1 MVNNN
6 INKLDTKFSTKI
18 TMSLARLV
26 CKIWWFGR
34 CKLRKDMNDFDYHI
48 EDLRSIYPNQLVY
61 KTDMGKLPFFSKTL
75 IENSR
80 TEKSSA
86 IKIGDC
92 NITYSFIKPQLG
104 NLAEVHG
111 LFCDPRLEQID
122 ALLTSTYIRHNNPS
136 KFSKKAMMEGE
147 SNVVKFTNK

>member
-1 MVNNN
+1 MALIPPIVTVMEKACKNASKSL
-6 INKLDTKFSTKI
+6 IRDFGELEKLQIS
-18 TMSLARLV
+18 
-26 CKIWWFGR
+26 
-34 CKLRKDMNDFDYHI
+34 RKDMNDFDYHI

-111 LFCDPRLEQID
+111 LFGDPRLEQID

>member
-6 INKLDTKFSTKI
+6 KNKLDTKFGTKI
-18 TMSLARLV
+18 IMSLAHVV

-48 EDLRSIYPNQLVY
+48 KDLRKTYPNKIVY
-61 KTDMGKLPFFSKTL
+61 EADMGKLPFFSKTL

-111 LFCDPRLEQID
+111 LFGDPRLEHID
-122 ALLTSTYIRHNNPS
+122 ALITSTLIRHNNPS
-136 KFSKKAMMEGE
+136 KFSRNNKMEGE